1 MVELSSEFV
10 PGRAQASN
18 ITIMLA
24 DDHPLL
30 RQALRNVLETQTD
43 FRIIA
48 EASDGEEAVRLAVE
62 LVPNVVI
69 MDIGMPRLNGLEAT
83 RQIKA
88 KCPGIAILVLTVHD
102 DSEHIL
108 SILEAGAAGYLTKS
122 VFGEEVIHA
131 VRGVVAGEAVLSASV
146 SQQIIKYA
154 LRHVVTKRLPLDTV
168 ERITAREL
176 GILRLAAMGM
186 SNKDIA
192 QKLNLSERTVKGY
205 LAEIFSKLNV
215 GSRTEAVITALRAG
229 ALTLDDLK

>member
-1 MVELSSEFV
+1 MTELSSGFGLNRE
-10 PGRAQASN
+10 RTDN

-30 RQALRNVLETQTD
+30 RQALRSVLEKQTD
-43 FRIIA
+43 FEIIA

-69 MDIGMPRLNGLEAT
+69 MDIGMPKLNGLEAT

-88 KCPGIAILVLTVHD
+88 RCPSIAILVLTVHD

-131 VRGVVAGEAVLSASV
+131 VHGVVAGETVLSASI
-146 SQQIIKYA
+146 SRQIIKHA
-154 LRHVVTKRLPLDTV
+154 LRHITKPLPLGTG
-168 ERITAREL
+168 EKITGREL
-176 GILRLAAMGM
+176 EILRLAASGIG
-186 SNKDIA
+186 NRDIA
-192 QKLNLSERTVKGY
+192 QRLDLSERTVKGY
-205 LAEIFSKLNV
+205 LAGIFSKLNV
-215 GSRTEAVITALRAG
+215 SSRTEAVICALRAG
-229 ALTLDDLK
+229 FFTLDDLD

>member
-10 PGRAQASN
+10 PGRAQAN
-18 ITIMLA
+18 NVTIMLA

-43 FRIIA
+43 FEIIA

-62 LVPNVVI
+62 LIPNVVI
-69 MDIGMPRLNGLEAT
+69 MDIGMPKLNGLEAT

-176 GILRLAAMGM
+176 EILRLAAMGM

>member
-1 MVELSSEFV
+1 MTQLSSGFDLNRERV
-10 PGRAQASN
+10 DN

-30 RQALRNVLETQTD
+30 RQALRNVLEKQTD
-43 FRIIA
+43 FEIIA

-69 MDIGMPRLNGLEAT
+69 MDIGMPKLNGLEAT

-88 KCPGIAILVLTVHD
+88 KCPSIAILVLTVHD
-102 DSEHIL
+102 DSEHVL

-131 VRGVVAGEAVLSASV
+131 VRGVVAGETILAASI
-146 SQQIIKYA
+146 SQQIIKHA
-154 LRHVVTKRLPLDTV
+154 LRYTTKPLPLYAG
-168 ERITAREL
+168 EKITGREL
-176 GILRLAAMGM
+176 GILRLAASGL

-192 QKLNLSERTVKGY
+192 QKLDLSERTVKGY
-205 LAEIFSKLNV
+205 LAGIFSKLNV

-229 ALTLDDLK
+229 FFNLDDLD

>member
-1 MVELSSEFV
+1 MVELSSEFDLN
-10 PGRAQASN
+10 RDQANN

-43 FRIIA
+43 FKIIA
-48 EASDGEEAVRLAVE
+48 EASDGEEAVRRAVE

-69 MDIGMPRLNGLEAT
+69 MDISMPKLNGLEAT
-83 RQIKA
+83 QQIKA
-88 KCPGIAILVLTVHD
+88 KCPSIAILVLTVHD

-131 VRGVVAGEAVLSASV
+131 VRGVVAGEAVLSASI

-176 GILRLAAMGM
+176 EILRLAAMGM

-192 QKLNLSERTVKGY
+192 QKLDLSERTVKGY

-215 GSRTEAVITALRAG
+215 SSRTEAVITALRSG

>member
-1 MVELSSEFV
+1 MTELSSEFDLNRD
-10 PGRAQASN
+10 RAEN

-30 RQALRNVLETQTD
+30 RQALRSVLEKQSD
-43 FRIIA
+43 FEIIA

-69 MDIGMPRLNGLEAT
+69 MDIGMPKLNGLEAT

-88 KCPGIAILVLTVHD
+88 KCPSIAILVLTVHD

-122 VFGEEVIHA
+122 VFGKEVIHA
-131 VRGVVAGEAVLSASV
+131 VYGVVAGGTILSASI
-146 SQQIIKYA
+146 SKQIIKHA
-154 LRHVVTKRLPLDTV
+154 LRHITKPLPLDGG
-168 ERITAREL
+168 EKITGREL
-176 GILRLAAMGM
+176 EILRLAATGL

-192 QKLNLSERTVKGY
+192 QKLDLSERTVKGY
-205 LAEIFSKLNV
+205 LAGVFSKLNV
-215 GSRTEAVITALRAG
+215 SSRTEAVISALRAG
-229 ALTLDDLK
+229 FFTLDDLD